1 MESPEVVLMPMSRL
15 MPILVSCI
23 AGLLLLFIAMALVR
37 LWGLRMQAKPG
48 ACGGLDVDELRR
60 QRDAGEISQ
69 EEFDAVCGSLVGN
82 PPDPARAGS
91 RDAGRPTRAEGG
103 PQRPI
108 KETGADHGDPER
120 TGSNG
125 QDG

>member
-15 MPILVSCI
+15 MPILVSCV
-23 AGLLLLFIAMALVR
+23 AGLLLVFIVMALVR

-60 QRDAGEISQ
+60 QRDAGEITH
-69 EEFDAVCGSLVGN
+69 EEFDAVCGSLAGN
-82 PPDPARAGS
+82 RPDPAKAGS
-91 RDAGRPTRAEGG
+91 CDAGGPPRTEGG

-108 KETGADHGDPER
+108 KDTGADPGDPER